1 MKLKCN
7 FAGKKKKRMKKNLCV
22 ILFAVF
28 STTTF
33 AQTIE
38 PKTEDFKMTVKP
50 IVTIFSNFGTG
61 IGQGADNN
69 SGFNLDRVYLGA
81 SFNLTESLSG
91 RVRLDIGNP
100 EVSGSKLER
109 VAYVKNAELN
119 WKTGN
124 FTLNGGLINTI
135 QSDVQ
140 EKQWGYR
147 YILKSFQDEYIFGS
161 SADMG
166 ISAQYNFTDWLYVDG
181 IFRNGEGYK
190 ELNKDDKFCYGGG
203 VTLQPIKPLTVRV
216 YYDRYDKKP
225 ADTLVAKSRENLAL
239 FLGYKQKEFSFG
251 AECNNLFN
259 SKFTENSTLR
269 GLSAYATVKLPKDLE
284 VFGRWDYLYS
294 QNDWNIAKDGQ
305 LGVVGLQYS
314 PCKYVKLSPNFRAWQ
329 PAEGGEAKMSAFL
342 NLQVAL

>member
-100 EVSGSKLER
+100 EASGSKLER

-124 FTLNGGLINTI
+124 FI
-135 QSDVQ
+135 
-140 EKQWGYR
+140 
-147 YILKSFQDEYIFGS
+147 
-161 SADMG
+161 
-166 ISAQYNFTDWLYVDG
+166 
-181 IFRNGEGYK
+181 
-190 ELNKDDKFCYGGG
+190 CH
-203 VTLQPIKPLTVRV
+203 
-216 YYDRYDKKP
+216 
-225 ADTLVAKSRENLAL
+225 
-239 FLGYKQKEFSFG
+239 
-251 AECNNLFN
+251 
-259 SKFTENSTLR
+259 
-269 GLSAYATVKLPKDLE
+269 
-284 VFGRWDYLYS
+284 GR
-294 QNDWNIAKDGQ
+294 A
-305 LGVVGLQYS
+305 
-314 PCKYVKLSPNFRAWQ
+314 A
-329 PAEGGEAKMSAFL
+329 
-342 NLQVAL
+342 